1 MNRSVEIQEILSFIE
16 SSNLQNSEEITKDCL
31 LRFIDKLSATCD
43 GNTQCKACPVNKY
56 CNNYIARM
64 RNSVDETSLKMID
77 LFCGAGGLSL
87 GWAGVQSRI
96 TPMPF

>member
-31 LRFIDKLSATCD
+31 LRFTEEIDEEFLLNRAKEVIRAYESDKEFKEAFDKLSATCD

-56 CNNYIARM
+56 CNNY
-64 RNSVDETSLKMID
+64 L
-77 LFCGAGGLSL
+77 
-87 GWAGVQSRI
+87 
-96 TPMPF
+96 